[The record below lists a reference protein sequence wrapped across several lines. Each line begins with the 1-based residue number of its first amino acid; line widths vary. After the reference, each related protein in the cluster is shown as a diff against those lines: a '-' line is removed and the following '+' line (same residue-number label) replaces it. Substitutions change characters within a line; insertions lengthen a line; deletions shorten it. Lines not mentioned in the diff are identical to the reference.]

1 ALICHKHLEQRVG
14 DTVNIQPRIITEL
27 CNRSRPVLV
36 VVAVAVRVVSPAYC
50 ARALSHL
57 RDAAVCWLM
66 GAMYRLK
73 KHYKAVLIVVFL
85 IAIFIIVSEIPG
97 PRARIRQYVVMRR
110 QSVIPGEAIWLIPQR
125 PPCLW
130 PFLLFRR
137 FPKLS
142 STDNTDLTIV
152 TAYLNLG
159 HMGKAGSTF
168 GLYKYLR
175 WAGVFQ
181 YVQNPVV
188 VYTDSEQVENM
199 FLETRRH
206 LTNKTRIIRVHRSE
220 LSAFRDVERIRILFE
235 NPDYPK
241 HQPNTVFPEYPC
253 SQHAKFEFVQDA
265 LHKEYFS
272 FTKYIAWV
280 DIGYFRYLTNRRRKF
295 WVVVPPDLDDA
306 KVAVT
311 QVYRPDFSLT
321 PEDVFKGNLVWVGGG
336 MSIATRP
343 VFAKYAE
350 EYQTATSKFLGEGL
364 SNTDQQVV
372 YSMFTDVNMW
382 TQRLETKLQTY
393 SWDF

>member
-1 ALICHKHLEQRVG
+1 
-14 DTVNIQPRIITEL
+14 
-27 CNRSRPVLV
+27 
-36 VVAVAVRVVSPAYC
+36 
-50 ARALSHL
+50 
-57 RDAAVCWLM
+57 M

-85 IAIFIIVSEIPG
+85 IAIFIIVSEI
-97 PRARIRQYVVMRR
+97 
-110 QSVIPGEAIWLIPQR
+110 R

-364 SNTDQQVV
+364 SNTDQQAALARKEFIRRKHAGRCCVCRGTLARQQAAE
-372 YSMFTDVNMW
+372 YGNM
-382 TQRLETKLQTY
+382 QTGIRKTV
-393 SWDF
+393 